1 MGADLGRR
9 TMDVPPPVVDIL
21 RQLEAAGHETWCV
34 GGAVRDALLGNPQ
47 QDVDLATAALPAEVR
62 RLFRRTVPVGI
73 EHGTVGVLD
82 DDGTLHE
89 VTTFRRDVTTDGR
102 HAVVAFGVSL
112 DDDLARRDFTIN
124 AIAYHPLHETFKD
137 PFNGRGD
144 LALRVVRAVGHPPD
158 RFREDRLR
166 IFRALRF
173 AARFDF
179 VIDPDTFA
187 AAQSEAAST
196 HHLSAERVRDEWVKG
211 IATAAEPATLAA
223 LWEDAGVAAVWLD
236 ADEVLPLRTL
246 PRDPVLS
253 LAAWRRPV
261 EPILRRLRMSG
272 AEILRGRLVDRG
284 PATPPTAA
292 SRDVRRWLAGV
303 GPAAD
308 DLMQLTALAGGG
320 DDWRAEVSAT
330 RSRGDATSRSALA
343 LTGDDLVQARL
354 ATPGPDL
361 GRLLAAL
368 LDHVL
373 DHPEANNRAALLHL
387 AETRG
392 RSAD

>member
-1 MGADLGRR
+1 MN
-9 TMDVPPPVVDIL
+9 VPPPVLEIL

-82 DDGTLHE
+82 DDGVLHE
-89 VTTFRRDVTTDGR
+89 VTTVRRDVTTDGR

-124 AIAYHPLHETFKD
+124 AIAYHPLHEAFKD

-144 LALRVVRAVGHPPD
+144 LALRLIRAVGNPVD

-179 VIDPDTFA
+179 VIDPGTFA
-187 AAQSEAAST
+187 AAQSEAVAT

-211 IATAAEPATLAA
+211 IATAAEPATLAG
-223 LWEDAGVAAVWLD
+223 LWEDAGVASVWLD
-236 ADEVLPLRTL
+236 ADDVLPLRRL
-246 PRDPVLS
+246 PRDPVLA
-253 LAAWRRPV
+253 LAASRRPV

-272 AEILRGRLVDRG
+272 ADIMRGRLIDRG
-284 PATPPTAA
+284 PATPLTAA
-292 SRDVRRWLAGV
+292 SRHVRRWLAEV
-303 GPAAD
+303 GTAAD
-308 DLMQLTALAGGG
+308 DLMQLAVLAGAGN
-320 DDWRAEVSAT
+320 DWRAEVSAT

-343 LTGDDLVQARL
+343 LTGDDLVQAGL

-387 AETRG
+387 AETCG
-392 RSAD
+392 RTDD

>member
-1 MGADLGRR
+1 ML
-9 TMDVPPPVVDIL
+9 DIL
-21 RQLEAAGHETWCV
+21 RQLEGAGHETWCV

-82 DDGTLHE
+82 EEGVLHE

-124 AIAYHPLHETFKD
+124 AIAYHPIREAFKD
-137 PFNGRGD
+137 PFDGRGD
-144 LALRVVRAVGHPPD
+144 LARRLVRAVGHPLD

-179 VIDPDTFA
+179 EIDADTFA
-187 AAQSEAAST
+187 AARSEAAAT
-196 HHLSAERVRDEWVKG
+196 DHLSAERVREEWVKG
-211 IATAAEPATLAA
+211 IATAAEPAALAA
-223 LWEDAGVAAVWLD
+223 LWDGAGVAAVWL
-236 ADEVLPLRTL
+236 AATEVQPLTVL
-246 PRDPVLS
+246 PRDPVLA

-272 AEILRGRLVDRG
+272 AEITRGRLIDRG
-284 PATPPTAA
+284 PAAPPSAG
-292 SRDVRRWLAGV
+292 SRDVRRWLAAIE
-303 GPAAD
+303 PAAD
-308 DLMQLTALAGGG
+308 DLMQLAELAGEGK
-320 DDWRAEVSAT
+320 DWRAEVDAV
-330 RSRGDATSRSALA
+330 RSRGDATSRGALA
-343 LTGDDLVQARL
+343 VTGDGLVQAGL
-354 ATPGPDL
+354 ATPGPRL
-361 GRLLAAL
+361 GRVLARL

-373 DHPEANNRAALLHL
+373 DHPGENTPADLLRIAA
-387 AETRG
+387 TVT
-392 RSAD
+392 DD

>member
-1 MGADLGRR
+1 
-9 TMDVPPPVVDIL
+9 MDVPPPVLDIL
-21 RQLEAAGHETWCV
+21 RHLEAAGHETWCV

-47 QDVDLATAALPAEVR
+47 QDIDLATAALPAEVR

-82 DDGTLHE
+82 DDGVLHE

-102 HAVVAFGVSL
+102 HAVVVFGVSL
-112 DDDLARRDFTIN
+112 ENDLARRDFTIN
-124 AIAYHPLHETFKD
+124 AIAYHPLRKAFTD

-144 LALRVVRAVGHPPD
+144 LALRLVRAVGNPVD

-179 VIDPDTFA
+179 RIDPDTFA
-187 AAQSEAAST
+187 AARNEAAAS

-211 IATAAEPATLAA
+211 IATAAAPADLAG
-223 LWEDAGVAAVWLD
+223 LWEDAGVASVWLGAED
-236 ADEVLPLRTL
+236 VLPLRTL
-246 PRDPVLS
+246 PRDPVLA

-272 AEILRGRLVDRG
+272 AEILRGRLIDRG
-284 PATPPTAA
+284 PSAPPTAA
-292 SRDVRRWLAGV
+292 SRDVRRWLAEV
-303 GPAAD
+303 GTAAE
-308 DLMQLTALAGGG
+308 DLMQLAALTGAG
-320 DDWRAEVSAT
+320 DDWRAEVSAA

-343 LTGDDLVQARL
+343 LTGDDLVQAGL

-361 GRLLAAL
+361 GRLLARL
-368 LDHVL
+368 LDQVL
-373 DHPEANNRAALLHL
+373 DRPELNTQADLLRIAA
-387 AETRG
+387 TR
-392 RSAD
+392 SHSDD